1 MAEDVQVYLRSG
13 GTYSLVNVAAVD
25 DLEQYSV
32 TAYYDDLGY
41 SAGGLVRVLVATAR

>member
-13 GTYSLVNVAAVD
+13 STYSLVNIASIS

-41 SAGGLVRVLVATAR
+41 SAGGLVRVIVATAR